1 MNARSARMLTVPAR
15 LPARWQARPQSQ
27 ARADAASPAL
37 PAEEVGGRWSHR
49 FTLLAMFIYLGK
61 IADIVPKLSALQ
73 LGKVLIAFAVLAL
86 MFERGGRLKGL
97 MQHEIWRPFVGI
109 LALIV
114 LTLPFGV
121 WPGNTV
127 NYITQTFF
135 KELIFILLVIATTR
149 SAADVRR
156 VAWVFALNA
165 LVLDYALFRLGV
177 IEIEK
182 ISLDRNEVAMISAMG
197 IGLILALK
205 TGPLGTAIKVAMS
218 AVMVAA
224 ILFSN
229 SRGGYL
235 GLAAVFSTAL
245 YFRMGGKVA
254 LSAVA
259 ILIVGAIVY
268 IQLPSYVKGRV
279 DSIINYEQDYNMAA
293 PEGRIEIW
301 KRGLTMIK
309 NDPLTG
315 VGMRNFPI
323 AEGQMHANVR
333 GQPWMNAHNS
343 PLQVAA
349 EIGVLGLVFYLTLL
363 TRMFRAGKRLRNRS
377 DDAMAQS
384 LGRALTYAWVVYV
397 VCGFFLSQGFAPAF
411 YLLMALTLA
420 ASRVTFGATMDAQPT
435 SNSKF
440 LRRGYVLHSKN
451 S

>member
-1 MNARSARMLTVPAR
+1 MLARSARLLAVAPR
-15 LPARWQARPQSQ
+15 LPAPRPNSTADKRPP
-27 ARADAASPAL
+27 ARAQAQ
-37 PAEEVGGRWSHR
+37 VGGLWSHY
-49 FTLLAMFIYLGK
+49 FTLAAMFVYLGK
-61 IADIVPKLSALQ
+61 IADIVPALTALH
-73 LGKVLIAFAVLAL
+73 LGKILIAFAVLAL
-86 MFERGGRLKGL
+86 MFEGGGRLKGL
-97 MQHEIWRPFVGI
+97 MQDRLWRPFVGI
-109 LALIV
+109 LVLIV

-127 NYITQTFF
+127 TFILQTFF

-149 SAADVRR
+149 SADDVRR
-156 VAWVFALNA
+156 LAWTFALNA

-197 IGLILALK
+197 IGLILAIK
-205 TGPLGTAIKVAMS
+205 TGTLGTLMKVAMS
-218 AVMVAA
+218 AIMVAA

-235 GLAAVFSTAL
+235 GLAVVFASLL
-245 YFRMGGKVA
+245 YFRLGGKVA

-259 ILIVGAIVY
+259 ILALGAIVY

-279 DSIINYEQDYNMAA
+279 DSIINYEQDYNLAA

-323 AEGQMHANVR
+323 AEGMMHANVR

-349 EIGVLGLVFYLTLL
+349 EIGIAGLVLYLMLL
-363 TRMFRAGKRLRNRS
+363 TRMYRTAKTLRNQDEDPQLRF
-377 DDAMAQS
+377 
-384 LGRALTYAWVVYV
+384 LGRGLTHAWVAYV

-411 YLLMALTLA
+411 YLLMAVTLA
-420 ASRVTFGATMDAQPT
+420 AGRIDIEPATATTPSGVMQKK
-435 SNSKF
+435 SY
-440 LRRGYVLHSKN
+440 RRGHVLHSKN
-451 S
+451 P